1 MFVRPFDVDLFLSYN
16 HDADRA
22 LAPAVQRGLT
32 HLAKP
37 WNQPRALRVFRD
49 RTDLAAAHDLTAE
62 IENALRRARFFLLLA
77 SPQAAASP
85 WVAREI
91 AYWQRYRS
99 PETFLIAVT
108 SGVVAWRGNDFDWT
122 VTTALPRSL
131 SGWFAREPIWE
142 DLSFAHDRDKQSLRY
157 GEFRSAVASLAAPVR
172 GVPKQELDS
181 EDVRRHRIAT
191 RLARAAVAGLTLL
204 LVGALVLAGVAAV
217 QKNTA
222 DRQARLALSRQ
233 LAATADSLLP
243 TNVRSALLLAVRAY
257 RIDANPQTL
266 GALLRADTASPALVR
281 YLPAGA
287 AVQTL
292 VGSADGS
299 AIAAGLAD
307 GRVELWR
314 RNRLSQP
321 VFAATLHGPASG
333 VAVDADGGVLAATDG
348 SSVVLWHA
356 DGHLATVALPPGQQ
370 PDAVA
375 VSPSGA
381 VAAVH
386 SRSPGF
392 ETPQSMSIVDTAT
405 GSVRAVQPASN
416 TAAGASLVLPTDDE
430 VLIFDPGYGTWERRR
445 IADWSVLAASTVGFG
460 VHQQGGRPS
469 GNGQFVTGSNGSST
483 IPVWQTTGPTDP
495 DHPALTA
502 LADITRVSALTLSR
516 DGSALAVAEGGDI
529 YLAPVAPANAIVPAA
544 PIVGGFDSPTPG
556 PVRAPTVHLHGTPP
570 VTANS
575 LLDFLGDDR
584 NLVSATGSQIALWNL
599 DQVDRLSHTS
609 PMSMGS
615 LDDCGACGDPT
626 VSIAPDDSAAAIV
639 SGASTRTI
647 VAPLAGSSHPA
658 ANLPAVHGVPLWTAD
673 NRLTLVADK
682 SSPSRGTSVDILPG
696 GDGTVPILAADRT
709 ADGSTVLAL
718 DDRGDVFA
726 RDARTGDLRHLL
738 PGPLHGT
745 TGDFTD
751 GAVDARAGLVVLV
764 GNDGVATV
772 YDVVTHRP
780 PHTVPGHDI
789 AHVAF
794 AGDQLLVMRASGS
807 LEVWDDTGSR
817 PIRTIGGDSNDRRP
831 PIPDHTGTLVARD
844 RLDGTIALTDIATGT
859 TLDTIPYTSPTR
871 PTKVGVAFSPD
882 GRYLVSANIDL
893 DTMDTGTLIQR
904 DISPDGLIRD
914 ACAAA
919 ASEFTDDEWRALVGA
934 SQPHTNSCR

>member
-1 MFVRPFDVDLFLSYN
+1 MSVRPFDVDLFLSYN

-62 IENALRRARFFLLLA
+62 IESALRRARFFLLLA

-91 AYWQRYRS
+91 AYWQRHRS

-142 DLSFAHDRDKQSLRY
+142 DLSFAHDRDKRSLRY

-191 RLARAAVAGLTLL
+191 RLARAAVAGLTML

-243 TNVRSALLLAVRAY
+243 ADVRSALLLAVRAY

-287 AVQTL
+287 AVRTL
-292 VGSADGS
+292 AGSADGS

-307 GRVELWR
+307 GRVELWT

-321 VFAATLHGPASG
+321 VFAATLHGPVSG
-333 VAVDADGGVLAATDG
+333 VAVDADGGVVVATDG
-348 SSVVLWHA
+348 DSVVLWHA
-356 DGHLATVALPPGQQ
+356 DGHLATVALPPGQRA
-370 PDAVA
+370 DAVA

-386 SRSPGF
+386 SRSAGY
-392 ETPQSMSIVDTAT
+392 ETPQSMSIVDAAT
-405 GSVRAVQPASN
+405 GTVRVVQPASN
-416 TAAGASLVLPTDDE
+416 AASGTSLVLPTDDE
-430 VLIFDPGYGTWERRR
+430 VLMFDPGYGSWERRKL
-445 IADWSVLAASTVGFG
+445 ADWSVLASSNLGFG

-469 GNGQFVTGSNGSST
+469 GNGQFLTGSNGSST
-483 IPVWQTTGPTDP
+483 IPVWQTTGSTDP

-502 LADITRVSALTLSR
+502 LADITRASALALSQ
-516 DGSALAVAEGGDI
+516 DGSALAVADGGDI
-529 YLAPVAPANAIVPAA
+529 YIAPVAPANAIVPAA

-570 VTANS
+570 VTATP

-599 DQVDRLSHTS
+599 DQVDRLSRTS
-609 PMSMGS
+609 PTNLGS
-615 LDDCGACGDPT
+615 LDDCNACGDPT
-626 VSIAPDDSAAAIV
+626 VSIAPDDSTAAIV
-639 SGASTRTI
+639 SPANARTI
-647 VAPLAGSSHPA
+647 VQPLAGSSHPA
-658 ANLPAVHGVPLWTAD
+658 ANLPGVHGIPLWTTD

-682 SSPSRGTSVDILPG
+682 ATPSRGSFIDILPG
-696 GDGTVPILAADRT
+696 GDGTVPILAADLT
-709 ADGSTVLAL
+709 VDGTTVLAL

-726 RDARTGDLRHLL
+726 QDTRTGALRHML

-745 TGDFTD
+745 TGGFAD
-751 GAVDARAGLVVLV
+751 GAVDARAGLVVLL
-764 GNDGVATV
+764 GHDGVATV

-789 AHVAF
+789 THVTF
-794 AGDQLLVMRASGS
+794 AGNRLLVMRTSGS
-807 LEVWDDTGSR
+807 LEAWDDTGSR
-817 PIRTIGGDSNDRRP
+817 PIRTIGGDSNYWQP

-844 RLDGTIALTDIATGT
+844 RLDGTIVLTDIPSGT
-859 TLDTIPYTSPTR
+859 TLATIPYTSPTH
-871 PTKVGVAFSPD
+871 PTKTGFAFSPD
-882 GRYLVSANIDL
+882 GRYLISANINL
-893 DTMDTGTLIQR
+893 GTLYTGTLIQR

-919 ASEFTDDEWRALVGA
+919 ASEFTDDEWRALVGTG
-934 SQPHTNSCR
+934 QPRIDSCR